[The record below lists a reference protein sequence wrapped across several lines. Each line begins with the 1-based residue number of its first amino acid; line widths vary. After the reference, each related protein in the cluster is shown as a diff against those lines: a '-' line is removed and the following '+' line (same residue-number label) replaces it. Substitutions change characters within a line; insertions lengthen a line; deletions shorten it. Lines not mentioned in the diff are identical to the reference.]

1 MLTEAFMGESRF
13 ITTKDGLRLHALD
26 HGERYSPRL
35 PVVCLPGLTRTVE
48 DFAVLAATLASDRRV
63 LSLDYRGRG
72 RSDYDPNPEHYAIAV
87 ETADVVT
94 VMTALE
100 AIPAIVVGTSRGGLI
115 AMTLAA
121 EKPELL
127 AGVVLNDIGPVVE
140 IEGVIR
146 IKGYVGQLQHPASYR
161 EAAEFL
167 QRSTGSQFPK
177 LGAADWLAAAK
188 RGWRE
193 EAGQLVSTY
202 DPALAH
208 TLQGF
213 DPDKPFPTLWPQF
226 DAMAQVPLMVVRG
239 ANSDILSS
247 ATVAAMRAR
256 HPDMEV
262 LVVPDQGH
270 APLLAEADTI
280 GAIAAFAAK
289 CDARAA
295 SASTAPKTIVRT
307 SAAPSSA
314 GIRGTELPGQT
325 R

>member
-1 MLTEAFMGESRF
+1 MGESRF
-13 ITTKDGLRLHALD
+13 ITAKDGLRLHALD
-26 HGERYSPRL
+26 YGDRHSPRL
-35 PVVCLPGLTRTVE
+35 PIVCLPGLTRTVE
-48 DFAVLAATLASDRRV
+48 DFAVLAAALANDRRV

-72 RSDYDPNPEHYAIAV
+72 RSDYDPNPDHYAIAV
-87 ETADVVT
+87 ESADVVT
-94 VMTALE
+94 VMAALD

-121 EKPELL
+121 EKSELL
-127 AGVVLNDIGPVVE
+127 AGVVLNDIGPVVD

-146 IKGYVGQLQHPASYR
+146 IKGYVGQLQHPTSYQ

-167 QRSTGSQFPK
+167 RRSTGNQFPK

-193 EAGQLVSTY
+193 EAGRLVSTY
-202 DPALAH
+202 DPALAN
-208 TLQGF
+208 TFQGF

-239 ANSDILSS
+239 ANSDILSG
-247 ATVAAMRAR
+247 ATVVAMRKR
-256 HPDMEV
+256 RPDMEV

-270 APLLAEADTI
+270 APLLAETDSI
-280 GAIAAFAAK
+280 RAIAGFAAK
-289 CDARAA
+289 CDALAA
-295 SASTAPKTIVRT
+295 SESTSPKTNART
-307 SAAPSSA
+307 SATGSNA
-314 GIRGTELPGQT
+314 GIRGTEPPGRT